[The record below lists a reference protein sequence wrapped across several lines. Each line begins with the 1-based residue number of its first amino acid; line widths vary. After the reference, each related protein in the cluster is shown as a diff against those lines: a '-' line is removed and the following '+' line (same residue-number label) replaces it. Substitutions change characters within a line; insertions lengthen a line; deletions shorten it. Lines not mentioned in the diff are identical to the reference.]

1 MTLDFVLTFA
11 GGAAILI
18 AAVALMFW
26 QILSEPDRP
35 NYPTSGRIKRWFMFA
50 YMVFLYARG
59 LEIMGGLGDV
69 EPIYMTPLEIAASYM
84 QCALF
89 IVFLVDHCR
98 NWLPAHTHARIRR
111 LLAIARCRPDP
122 ALKAAR
128 TSAMVNSTGASCPS
142 ADVVGPAL
150 VALAMSGATVAGP
163 NDDPSVL
170 VSDH

>member
-50 YMVFLYARG
+50 YMLFLYGRSI
-59 LEIMGGLGDV
+59 EILDSLGGASPVYLTALQV
-69 EPIYMTPLEIAASYM
+69 AASFA

-89 IVFLVDHCR
+89 IAFLVDHCR
-98 NWLPAHTHARIRR
+98 HWLPAHTHARIRH
-111 LLAIARCRPDP
+111 LLAIARCHPDP
-122 ALKAAR
+122 GLKAAR

-150 VALAMSGATVAGP
+150 VVLAMSGATVAGP